1 MTCVTGARRN
11 LRRFGVGIL
20 GGERGFS
27 FPKQQS
33 RWCRPAA
40 LLALMRLSLNP
51 LAADWWPGHRGA
63 LNNGTLRPDRIGRK
77 IFLLF
82 YRHPR
87 NKIAVAPF
95 VG

>member
-1 MTCVTGARRN
+1 
-11 LRRFGVGIL
+11 
-20 GGERGFS
+20 
-27 FPKQQS
+27 
-33 RWCRPAA
+33 
-40 LLALMRLSLNP
+40 MRLSLNP